1 MKLKETPLKDCY
13 IVEPTIYDDDRGYFF
28 EKYNERRFEEL
39 TGFNGHFVQD
49 NVSRSTYGVLRG
61 LHLQKGEH
69 AQAKLVSCLEGRV
82 YDVALDLRKE
92 SPTFGKW
99 FGIELTG
106 ENKLQL
112 YVPRG
117 FAHGFV
123 VLSENATFTYKC
135 DNFYNKQS
143 EGSVLW
149 NDPDLN
155 IDWQL
160 PADDVVLSDK
170 DRIGPTFKEGNF

>member
-69 AQAKLVSCLEGRV
+69 AQAKLVSCLEGSV

-170 DRIGPTFKEGNF
+170 DRIGPTFKEENF